1 MNENGRISLEEIGKF
16 MDGRDPEERIVNLLY
31 SYQDPF
37 ITIVYRNKNDQ
48 KCTRRENFYPFVW
61 ATLHACQS
69 LCGGDRVKLKSLMM
83 DYSIGVKKLR
93 TTNQDGQEI
102 AEFNNGY
109 TFMFYAT
116 KPMCYSRFLK
126 FFKDC
131 NYPIQRDK
139 KDKKGNDIIV
149 AKADEAQFLTVTPQ
163 EQFMISTGKR
173 FFKGYTD
180 YNDLLRMIFD
190 LETEGLDPRK
200 HRIKLNGIRMNRAV
214 TINGKEYKDFERI
227 FDIKGKTKEE
237 KDKSELKVID
247 TMLRII
253 YTFKPD
259 VITAHNG
266 ENFDWNFLIVRCEM
280 LGTTM
285 EEMSKPYFEEYNDY
299 IRKETRESSLKLG
312 GEVESF
318 YRTIVPNTIITDS
331 LHAVRRAQATDSN
344 FLKAT
349 LKYATKYLHLKKDNR
364 VYTPGDKI
372 DQILSDTVNQY
383 AFNNTNGDWYLYDPN
398 APDSIVYKP
407 EYDLSYFQQ
416 EYEKE
421 IMSLG
426 GLDNIEKQNYKD
438 YIEHLKEEIFDSYL
452 SNENNE
458 DLCDIEDYP
467 FTDAEIEEWKKEYT
481 YEEWK
486 KDYSVDDEI
495 KTPEQRYQEYLHSI
509 DEKNK
514 MKLGKDGDKPF
525 VMYTRN
531 FIAEGYE
538 IVSGRYIIERYLK
551 DDLWECDKVEYTL
564 NTTNFFICKTLPVP
578 FAKCCT
584 MGTAGQWKA
593 IMMAWSYENNL
604 AIPKAENTGAFTGG
618 LSRLMCVGYI
628 ANVIKLDYNSL
639 YPSIILTWGISDV
652 TDLMGAML
660 LMLEYVL
667 TTREKYKGQ
676 KKAANKIVEKYENEF
691 IAKGIEMLPEQWKEY
706 VTSQADYSFSDRKQN
721 QQKVFGNSFFGS
733 YGSNNGS
740 VFPWKSPKCAEMTTC
755 IGRQSLRLMISHF
768 AGLGYRPIV
777 GDTDGFNF
785 KLPESDKFRY
795 TDEHPYIGKGLS
807 RETKEGK
814 EYTGF
819 EADVAEFNDTYMRD
833 FHYTPNAVNKMGLG
847 IDEVVSATINFSRKN
862 YADYFPTKPYPE
874 DVKLVGNTIK
884 SKKMPEYISKFL
896 AIGIRQLLRGE
907 GRNFIDEYYN
917 YLEKIYNYQIPLRD
931 IATKGKIKKSLDEYK
946 KDVKTITK
954 AGRPKSRQAWYELA
968 IDNNLQVNNGDT
980 IYYINTGKSKSHSDI
995 KKVTH
1000 YYIIN
1005 GSEKVEITKD
1015 IEREYKKYKKE
1026 LKETGSQAKTK
1037 LEWLSETYPKY
1048 FTEDEVIKNCM
1059 LVPAYVID
1067 AEEDIFC
1074 DDENNIEY
1082 NVAKYIDMFNKRIK
1096 PLLVCFDRSI
1106 RDKIL
1111 IDNPNNRHYFTE
1123 EECEMSSGQ
1132 PNKISDQDTYEQ
1144 LMTMEDKELKFWT
1157 KYDLVPPFIEEC
1169 HMGKWEDIKS
1179 EYFTRMEEERRLG
1192 IDKEREAYNKILNEL
1207 TKEEREA
1214 FEEDGDIPSEI
1225 LKFVEI
1231 DPITGDFVSKK
1242 YTGVKIGTMYDII
1255 DSEQPSVFT
1264 EKEEFDTI

>member
-69 LCGGDRVKLKSLMM
+69 LCGGDRVKLKSLMR

-93 TTNQDGQEI
+93 TTNKDGQEI

-139 KDKKGNDIIV
+139 KDKNGNDIIV

-237 KDKSELKVID
+237 KDKSELKIID

-372 DQILSDTVNQY
+372 DQILSDTKNMY
-383 AFNNTNGDWYLYDPN
+383 AYNDTDGDWYIY
-398 APDSIVYKP
+398 
-407 EYDLSYFQQ
+407 
-416 EYEKE
+416 
-421 IMSLG
+421 
-426 GLDNIEKQNYKD
+426 
-438 YIEHLKEEIFDSYL
+438 
-452 SNENNE
+452 
-458 DLCDIEDYP
+458 
-467 FTDAEIEEWKKEYT
+467 
-481 YEEWK
+481 
-486 KDYSVDDEI
+486 
-495 KTPEQRYQEYLHSI
+495 
-509 DEKNK
+509 DEKSSNSSNIPFK
-514 MKLGKDGDKPF
+514 KGKDGDKPF
-525 VMYTRN
+525 KMYTRN
-531 FIAEGYE
+531 YLADGYE
-538 IVSGRYIIERYLK
+538 LTTGRYIVERYLK

-706 VTSQADYSFSDRKQN
+706 VTSQADFSFSDRKQN

-1059 LVPAYVID
+1059 LVPAHIID

-1179 EYFTRMEEERRLG
+1179 DYFARMEEERRLG

-1231 DPITGDFVSKK
+1231 DPITGDFISKK
-1242 YTGVKIGTMYDII
+1242 YNGVKIGTMYDII
-1255 DSEQPSVFT
+1255 DSEQPTVFT
-1264 EKEEFDTI
+1264 EKEEYDTI

>member
-69 LCGGDRVKLKSLMM
+69 LCGGDRVKLKSLMR

-200 HRIKLNGIRMNRAV
+200 HRIKLNGIRMNRSV

-227 FDIKGKTKEE
+227 FDIKGNTKEE
-237 KDKSELKVID
+237 KDKSELKIID

-372 DQILSDTVNQY
+372 DQILTDTENMY
-383 AFNNTNGDWYLYDPN
+383 AYNDTDGDWYIY
-398 APDSIVYKP
+398 
-407 EYDLSYFQQ
+407 
-416 EYEKE
+416 
-421 IMSLG
+421 
-426 GLDNIEKQNYKD
+426 
-438 YIEHLKEEIFDSYL
+438 
-452 SNENNE
+452 
-458 DLCDIEDYP
+458 
-467 FTDAEIEEWKKEYT
+467 
-481 YEEWK
+481 
-486 KDYSVDDEI
+486 
-495 KTPEQRYQEYLHSI
+495 
-509 DEKNK
+509 DEKSSNGSNIPFK
-514 MKLGKDGDKPF
+514 KGKDGDKPF
-525 VMYTRN
+525 KMYTRN
-531 FIAEGYE
+531 YLADGYE
-538 IVSGRYIIERYLK
+538 LTTGRYIIERYLK

-706 VTSQADYSFSDRKQN
+706 VTSQADFSFSDRKQN

-1005 GSEKVEITKD
+1005 DSEKVEITKD

-1026 LKETGSQAKTK
+1026 LKEAGSQAKTK

-1059 LVPAYVID
+1059 LVPAHIID

-1179 EYFTRMEEERRLG
+1179 EYFARMEEERRLG

>member
-69 LCGGDRVKLKSLMM
+69 LCGGDRVKLKSLMR

-93 TTNQDGQEI
+93 TTNKDGQEI

-237 KDKSELKVID
+237 KDKSELKIID

-372 DQILSDTVNQY
+372 DQILTDTENMY
-383 AFNNTNGDWYLYDPN
+383 AYNDTDGDWYIY
-398 APDSIVYKP
+398 
-407 EYDLSYFQQ
+407 
-416 EYEKE
+416 
-421 IMSLG
+421 
-426 GLDNIEKQNYKD
+426 
-438 YIEHLKEEIFDSYL
+438 
-452 SNENNE
+452 
-458 DLCDIEDYP
+458 
-467 FTDAEIEEWKKEYT
+467 
-481 YEEWK
+481 
-486 KDYSVDDEI
+486 
-495 KTPEQRYQEYLHSI
+495 
-509 DEKNK
+509 DEKSSNGSNIPFK
-514 MKLGKDGDKPF
+514 KGKDGDKPF
-525 VMYTRN
+525 KMYTRN
-531 FIAEGYE
+531 YLADGYE
-538 IVSGRYIIERYLK
+538 LTTGRYIIERYLK

-706 VTSQADYSFSDRKQN
+706 VTSQADFSFSDRKQN

-1026 LKETGSQAKTK
+1026 LTATGAKAKTK

-1059 LVPAYVID
+1059 LVPAHIID

-1179 EYFTRMEEERRLG
+1179 EYFARMEEERRLG

-1255 DSEQPSVFT
+1255 DSEQPTVFT
-1264 EKEEFDTI
+1264 EKEEYDTI

>member
-69 LCGGDRVKLKSLMM
+69 LCGGDRVKLKSLMR

-200 HRIKLNGIRMNRAV
+200 HRIKLNGIRMNRSV

-227 FDIKGKTKEE
+227 FDIKGNTKEE
-237 KDKSELKVID
+237 KDKSELKIID

-372 DQILSDTVNQY
+372 DQILTDTENMY
-383 AFNNTNGDWYLYDPN
+383 AYNDTDGDWYIY
-398 APDSIVYKP
+398 
-407 EYDLSYFQQ
+407 
-416 EYEKE
+416 
-421 IMSLG
+421 
-426 GLDNIEKQNYKD
+426 
-438 YIEHLKEEIFDSYL
+438 
-452 SNENNE
+452 
-458 DLCDIEDYP
+458 
-467 FTDAEIEEWKKEYT
+467 
-481 YEEWK
+481 
-486 KDYSVDDEI
+486 
-495 KTPEQRYQEYLHSI
+495 
-509 DEKNK
+509 DEKSSNGSNIPFK
-514 MKLGKDGDKPF
+514 KGKDGDKPF
-525 VMYTRN
+525 KMYTRN
-531 FIAEGYE
+531 YLADGYE
-538 IVSGRYIIERYLK
+538 LTTGRYIIERYLK

-706 VTSQADYSFSDRKQN
+706 VTSQADFSFSDRKQN

-1005 GSEKVEITKD
+1005 DSEKVEITKD

-1026 LKETGSQAKTK
+1026 LKEAGSQAKTK

-1059 LVPAYVID
+1059 LVPAHIID

-1179 EYFTRMEEERRLG
+1179 EYFARMEEERRLG

-1231 DPITGDFVSKK
+1231 DSITGDFVSKK

>member
-1 MNENGRISLEEIGKF
+1 MNENERISLEEIGKF

-69 LCGGDRVKLKSLMM
+69 LCGGDRVKLKSLMR

-93 TTNQDGQEI
+93 TTNKDGQEI

-149 AKADEAQFLTVTPQ
+149 PKADEAQFLTVTPQ

-200 HRIKLNGIRMNRAV
+200 HRIKLNGIRMNRSV

-227 FDIKGKTKEE
+227 FDIKGNTKEE
-237 KDKSELKVID
+237 RDKSELKIID

-372 DQILSDTVNQY
+372 DQILSDTENMY
-383 AFNNTNGDWYLYDPN
+383 AYNDTDGDWYIY
-398 APDSIVYKP
+398 
-407 EYDLSYFQQ
+407 
-416 EYEKE
+416 
-421 IMSLG
+421 
-426 GLDNIEKQNYKD
+426 
-438 YIEHLKEEIFDSYL
+438 
-452 SNENNE
+452 
-458 DLCDIEDYP
+458 
-467 FTDAEIEEWKKEYT
+467 
-481 YEEWK
+481 
-486 KDYSVDDEI
+486 
-495 KTPEQRYQEYLHSI
+495 
-509 DEKNK
+509 DEKSSNGSNIPFK
-514 MKLGKDGDKPF
+514 KGKDGDKPF
-525 VMYTRN
+525 KMYTRN
-531 FIAEGYE
+531 YLADGYE
-538 IVSGRYIIERYLK
+538 LTTGRYIIERYLK

-706 VTSQADYSFSDRKQN
+706 VTSQADFSFSDRKQN

-1059 LVPAYVID
+1059 LVPAHIID

-1179 EYFTRMEEERRLG
+1179 EYFARMEEERRLG

-1231 DPITGDFVSKK
+1231 DPITGDFISKK
-1242 YTGVKIGTMYDII
+1242 HNGVKIGTMYDII

>member
-69 LCGGDRVKLKSLMM
+69 LCGGDRVKLKSLMR

-237 KDKSELKVID
+237 RDKSELKVID

-372 DQILSDTVNQY
+372 DQILTDTENMY
-383 AFNNTNGDWYLYDPN
+383 AYNDTDGDWYIY
-398 APDSIVYKP
+398 
-407 EYDLSYFQQ
+407 
-416 EYEKE
+416 
-421 IMSLG
+421 
-426 GLDNIEKQNYKD
+426 
-438 YIEHLKEEIFDSYL
+438 
-452 SNENNE
+452 
-458 DLCDIEDYP
+458 
-467 FTDAEIEEWKKEYT
+467 
-481 YEEWK
+481 
-486 KDYSVDDEI
+486 
-495 KTPEQRYQEYLHSI
+495 
-509 DEKNK
+509 DEKSSNGSNIPFK
-514 MKLGKDGDKPF
+514 KGKDGDKPF
-525 VMYTRN
+525 KMYTRN
-531 FIAEGYE
+531 YLADGYE
-538 IVSGRYIIERYLK
+538 LTTGRYIIERYLK

-1179 EYFTRMEEERRLG
+1179 EYFARMEEERRLG

-1231 DPITGDFVSKK
+1231 DPITGDFISKK
-1242 YTGVKIGTMYDII
+1242 YNGVKIGTMYDII
-1255 DSEQPSVFT
+1255 DSEQPTVFT

>member
-69 LCGGDRVKLKSLMM
+69 LCGGDRVKLKSLMR

-200 HRIKLNGIRMNRAV
+200 HRIKLNGIRMNRSV

-227 FDIKGKTKEE
+227 FDIKGNTKEE
-237 KDKSELKVID
+237 KDKSELKIID

-372 DQILSDTVNQY
+372 DQILTDTENMY
-383 AFNNTNGDWYLYDPN
+383 AYNDTDGDWYIY
-398 APDSIVYKP
+398 
-407 EYDLSYFQQ
+407 
-416 EYEKE
+416 
-421 IMSLG
+421 
-426 GLDNIEKQNYKD
+426 
-438 YIEHLKEEIFDSYL
+438 
-452 SNENNE
+452 
-458 DLCDIEDYP
+458 
-467 FTDAEIEEWKKEYT
+467 
-481 YEEWK
+481 
-486 KDYSVDDEI
+486 
-495 KTPEQRYQEYLHSI
+495 
-509 DEKNK
+509 DEKSSNGSNIPFK
-514 MKLGKDGDKPF
+514 KGKDGDKPF
-525 VMYTRN
+525 KMYTRN
-531 FIAEGYE
+531 YLADGYE
-538 IVSGRYIIERYLK
+538 LTTGRYIIERYLK

-706 VTSQADYSFSDRKQN
+706 VTSQADFSFSDRKQN

-1005 GSEKVEITKD
+1005 DSEKVEITKD

-1026 LKETGSQAKTK
+1026 LKEAGSQAKTK

-1059 LVPAYVID
+1059 LVPAHIID

-1179 EYFTRMEEERRLG
+1179 EYFARMEEERRLG

-1242 YTGVKIGTMYDII
+1242 YNGVKIGTMYDII

>member
-93 TTNQDGQEI
+93 TTNKDGQEI

-149 AKADEAQFLTVTPQ
+149 PKADEAQFLTVTPQ

-200 HRIKLNGIRMNRAV
+200 HRIKLNGIRMNRSV

-227 FDIKGKTKEE
+227 FDIKGNTKEE
-237 KDKSELKVID
+237 RDKSELKIID

-372 DQILSDTVNQY
+372 DQILSDTENMY
-383 AFNNTNGDWYLYDPN
+383 AYNDTDGDWYIY
-398 APDSIVYKP
+398 
-407 EYDLSYFQQ
+407 
-416 EYEKE
+416 
-421 IMSLG
+421 
-426 GLDNIEKQNYKD
+426 
-438 YIEHLKEEIFDSYL
+438 
-452 SNENNE
+452 
-458 DLCDIEDYP
+458 
-467 FTDAEIEEWKKEYT
+467 
-481 YEEWK
+481 
-486 KDYSVDDEI
+486 
-495 KTPEQRYQEYLHSI
+495 
-509 DEKNK
+509 DEKSSNSSNIPFK
-514 MKLGKDGDKPF
+514 KGKDGDKPF
-525 VMYTRN
+525 KMYTRN
-531 FIAEGYE
+531 YLADGYE
-538 IVSGRYIIERYLK
+538 LTTGRYIVERYLK

-706 VTSQADYSFSDRKQN
+706 VTSQADFSFSDRKQN

-1059 LVPAYVID
+1059 LVPAHIID

-1179 EYFTRMEEERRLG
+1179 EYFARMEEERRLG

-1231 DPITGDFVSKK
+1231 DPITGDFISKK
-1242 YTGVKIGTMYDII
+1242 YNGVKIGTMYDII
-1255 DSEQPSVFT
+1255 DSEQPTVFT
-1264 EKEEFDTI
+1264 EKEEYDTI

>member
-1 MNENGRISLEEIGKF
+1 MR
-16 MDGRDPEERIVNLLY
+16 
-31 SYQDPF
+31 
-37 ITIVYRNKNDQ
+37 
-48 KCTRRENFYPFVW
+48 
-61 ATLHACQS
+61 
-69 LCGGDRVKLKSLMM
+69 

-200 HRIKLNGIRMNRAV
+200 HRIKLNGIRMNRSV

-227 FDIKGKTKEE
+227 FDIKGNTKEE
-237 KDKSELKVID
+237 KDKSELKIID

-372 DQILSDTVNQY
+372 DQILTDTENMY
-383 AFNNTNGDWYLYDPN
+383 AYNDTDGDWYIY
-398 APDSIVYKP
+398 
-407 EYDLSYFQQ
+407 
-416 EYEKE
+416 
-421 IMSLG
+421 
-426 GLDNIEKQNYKD
+426 
-438 YIEHLKEEIFDSYL
+438 
-452 SNENNE
+452 
-458 DLCDIEDYP
+458 
-467 FTDAEIEEWKKEYT
+467 
-481 YEEWK
+481 
-486 KDYSVDDEI
+486 
-495 KTPEQRYQEYLHSI
+495 
-509 DEKNK
+509 DEKSSNGSNIPFK
-514 MKLGKDGDKPF
+514 KGKDGDKPF
-525 VMYTRN
+525 KMYTRN
-531 FIAEGYE
+531 YLADGYE
-538 IVSGRYIIERYLK
+538 LTTGRYIIERYLK

-706 VTSQADYSFSDRKQN
+706 VTSQADFSFSDRKQN

-1005 GSEKVEITKD
+1005 DSEKVEITKD

-1026 LKETGSQAKTK
+1026 LKEAGSQAKTK

-1059 LVPAYVID
+1059 LVPAHIID

-1179 EYFTRMEEERRLG
+1179 EYFARMEEERRLG

-1242 YTGVKIGTMYDII
+1242 YNGVKIGTMYDII
-1255 DSEQPSVFT
+1255 DSEQPTVFT

>member
-69 LCGGDRVKLKSLMM
+69 LCGGDRVKLKSLMR

-227 FDIKGKTKEE
+227 FDIKGNTKEE
-237 KDKSELKVID
+237 KDKSELKIID

-372 DQILSDTVNQY
+372 DQILTDTENMY
-383 AFNNTNGDWYLYDPN
+383 AYNDTDGDWYIY
-398 APDSIVYKP
+398 
-407 EYDLSYFQQ
+407 
-416 EYEKE
+416 
-421 IMSLG
+421 
-426 GLDNIEKQNYKD
+426 
-438 YIEHLKEEIFDSYL
+438 
-452 SNENNE
+452 
-458 DLCDIEDYP
+458 
-467 FTDAEIEEWKKEYT
+467 
-481 YEEWK
+481 
-486 KDYSVDDEI
+486 
-495 KTPEQRYQEYLHSI
+495 
-509 DEKNK
+509 DEKSSNGSNVPFK
-514 MKLGKDGDKPF
+514 KGKDGDKPF
-525 VMYTRN
+525 KMYTRN
-531 FIAEGYE
+531 YLADGYE
-538 IVSGRYIIERYLK
+538 LTTGRYIIERYLK

-706 VTSQADYSFSDRKQN
+706 VTSQADFSFSDRKQN

-1059 LVPAYVID
+1059 LVPAHIID

-1179 EYFTRMEEERRLG
+1179 EYFARMEEERRLG

-1231 DPITGDFVSKK
+1231 DPITGDFISKK
-1242 YTGVKIGTMYDII
+1242 YNGVKIGTMYDII

>member
-69 LCGGDRVKLKSLMM
+69 LCGGDRVKLKSLMR

-93 TTNQDGQEI
+93 TTNKDGQEI

-237 KDKSELKVID
+237 KDKSELKIID

-372 DQILSDTVNQY
+372 DQILTDTENMY
-383 AFNNTNGDWYLYDPN
+383 AYNDTDGDWYIY
-398 APDSIVYKP
+398 
-407 EYDLSYFQQ
+407 
-416 EYEKE
+416 
-421 IMSLG
+421 
-426 GLDNIEKQNYKD
+426 
-438 YIEHLKEEIFDSYL
+438 
-452 SNENNE
+452 
-458 DLCDIEDYP
+458 
-467 FTDAEIEEWKKEYT
+467 
-481 YEEWK
+481 
-486 KDYSVDDEI
+486 
-495 KTPEQRYQEYLHSI
+495 
-509 DEKNK
+509 DEKSSNGSNIPFK
-514 MKLGKDGDKPF
+514 KGKDGDKPF
-525 VMYTRN
+525 KMYTRN
-531 FIAEGYE
+531 YLADGYE
-538 IVSGRYIIERYLK
+538 LTTGRYIIERYLK

-706 VTSQADYSFSDRKQN
+706 VTSQADFSFSDRKQN

-1026 LKETGSQAKTK
+1026 LTATGAKAKTK

-1059 LVPAYVID
+1059 LVPAHIID

-1179 EYFTRMEEERRLG
+1179 EYFARMEEERRLG

>member
-69 LCGGDRVKLKSLMM
+69 LCGGDRVKLKSLMR

-200 HRIKLNGIRMNRAV
+200 HRIKLNGIRMNRSV

-237 KDKSELKVID
+237 KDKSELKIID

-372 DQILSDTVNQY
+372 DQILTDTENMY
-383 AFNNTNGDWYLYDPN
+383 AYNDTDGDWYIY
-398 APDSIVYKP
+398 
-407 EYDLSYFQQ
+407 
-416 EYEKE
+416 
-421 IMSLG
+421 
-426 GLDNIEKQNYKD
+426 
-438 YIEHLKEEIFDSYL
+438 
-452 SNENNE
+452 
-458 DLCDIEDYP
+458 
-467 FTDAEIEEWKKEYT
+467 
-481 YEEWK
+481 
-486 KDYSVDDEI
+486 
-495 KTPEQRYQEYLHSI
+495 
-509 DEKNK
+509 DEKSSNGSNVPFK
-514 MKLGKDGDKPF
+514 KGKDGDKPF
-525 VMYTRN
+525 KMYTRN
-531 FIAEGYE
+531 YLADGYE
-538 IVSGRYIIERYLK
+538 LTTGRYIIERYLK

-706 VTSQADYSFSDRKQN
+706 VTSQADFSFSDRKQN

-1005 GSEKVEITKD
+1005 GSDKVEITKD

>member
-69 LCGGDRVKLKSLMM
+69 LCGGDRAKLKSLMR

-227 FDIKGKTKEE
+227 FDIKGNTKEE
-237 KDKSELKVID
+237 KDKSELKIID

-372 DQILSDTVNQY
+372 DQILTDTENMY
-383 AFNNTNGDWYLYDPN
+383 AYNDTDGDWYIY
-398 APDSIVYKP
+398 
-407 EYDLSYFQQ
+407 
-416 EYEKE
+416 
-421 IMSLG
+421 
-426 GLDNIEKQNYKD
+426 
-438 YIEHLKEEIFDSYL
+438 
-452 SNENNE
+452 
-458 DLCDIEDYP
+458 
-467 FTDAEIEEWKKEYT
+467 
-481 YEEWK
+481 
-486 KDYSVDDEI
+486 
-495 KTPEQRYQEYLHSI
+495 
-509 DEKNK
+509 DEKSSNGSNIPFK
-514 MKLGKDGDKPF
+514 KGKDGDKPF
-525 VMYTRN
+525 KMYTRN
-531 FIAEGYE
+531 YLADGYE
-538 IVSGRYIIERYLK
+538 LTTGRYIIERYLK

-706 VTSQADYSFSDRKQN
+706 VTSQADFSFSDRKQN

-1005 GSEKVEITKD
+1005 DSEKVEITKD

-1026 LKETGSQAKTK
+1026 LKEAGSQAKTK

-1059 LVPAYVID
+1059 LVPAHIID

-1179 EYFTRMEEERRLG
+1179 EYFARMEEERRLG